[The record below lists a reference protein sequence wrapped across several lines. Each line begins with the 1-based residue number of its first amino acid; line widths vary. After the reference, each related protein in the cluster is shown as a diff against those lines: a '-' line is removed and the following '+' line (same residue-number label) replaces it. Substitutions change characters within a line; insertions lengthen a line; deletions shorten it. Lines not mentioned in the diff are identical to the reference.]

1 MFEYPSAAKSTPRL
15 RAVQNP
21 ELDAFRAECAAVDAT
36 LGGVPSDAWTRT
48 ALGSW
53 TLAELVAHLIRQVT
67 RLTAYADEP
76 VQDEAPAVD
85 RFGYYR
91 YDHAAMAPGVAARA
105 VQEARK
111 VDAETLPA
119 LFAES
124 WRDAAD
130 LPGDRLIT
138 TIRGALR
145 ADEYLATRVLEVTI
159 HHLDLRAALD
169 LPPKPTPEAGALVMA
184 LLEGMLD
191 GPRPRNLGRVR
202 FLLTASG
209 RIPSDDP
216 RFPLVS

>member
-1 MFEYPSAAKSTPRL
+1 M
-15 RAVQNP
+15 QNP
-21 ELDAFRAECAAVDAT
+21 ELAAFRAECAAVDAT
-36 LGGVPSDAWTRT
+36 LATVPSPAWAAP

-67 RLTAYADEP
+67 RLTAYAGEP
-76 VQDEAPAVD
+76 VGDAEPSVD

-91 YDHAAMAPGVAARA
+91 YNHAAMAPDVAARA

-124 WRDAAD
+124 WPDDAELAAD
-130 LPGDRLIT
+130 LPADRLVA
-138 TIRGALR
+138 TIRGAMR

-169 LPPKPTPEAGALVMA
+169 LPPTPTPEAGALVMA

-202 FLLTASG
+202 FLLTATG

-216 RFPLVS
+216 RFPLVG

>member
-1 MFEYPSAAKSTPRL
+1 M
-15 RAVQNP
+15 QNP
-21 ELDAFRAECAAVDAT
+21 ELTAFRAECAAVDTT
-36 LGGVPSDAWTRT
+36 LAEVAGPTWGQP

-53 TLAELVAHLIRQVT
+53 TVAELVAHLIRQVT
-67 RLTAYADEP
+67 RLAAYADQP
-76 VQDEAPAVD
+76 VEVEAPDLD

-91 YDHAAMAPGVAARA
+91 YDHAAEAPGVAARA
-105 VQEARK
+105 VEEARK

-124 WRDAAD
+124 WRDEADLAAD
-130 LPGDRLIT
+130 LPADRLVPT
-138 TIRGALR
+138 FRGALR
-145 ADEYLATRVLEVTI
+145 ADEYLATRVLEVTV

-169 LPPKPTPEAGALVMA
+169 LPPTPTPEAGALVMA

-202 FLLTASG
+202 FVLTATG

-216 RFPLVS
+216 RFPLVG

>member
-1 MFEYPSAAKSTPRL
+1 ML
-15 RAVQNP
+15 NP
-21 ELDAFRAECAAVDAT
+21 ELQALRAECTAVDAT
-36 LGGVPSDAWTRT
+36 LATVPSPAWAQT

-67 RLTAYADEP
+67 RLTAYVDEP
-76 VQDEAPAVD
+76 VEDRSPAVD

-91 YDHAAMAPGVAARA
+91 YDHAALAPGVAARA
-105 VQEARK
+105 VEEARK

-124 WRDAAD
+124 WRDEAD
-130 LPGDRLIT
+130 LAAELPAERLVAT
-138 TIRGALR
+138 FRGAMR

-159 HHLDLRAALD
+159 HHLDLRTALD

-202 FLLTASG
+202 FLLTATG

-216 RFPLVS
+216 RFPLVG